1 MSKFKPVS
9 SQVNFAEVE
18 EGIIKFWKEEKIF
31 EKSLEKLAPSGDWN
45 FLDGPPFITGMPHYG
60 NILPWIPKDIFP
72 RYRTMKGFRVRRV
85 WGWDCHGLP
94 AENKVE
100 QQLGI
105 TRKKDIEEKVG
116 VKKFIDECKLYVNN
130 VSAEWE
136 WYVLHIGRW
145 VDLENA
151 YKTMDLSYMET
162 VMWVFKQMYE
172 KNLIYKGLRVSLFCP
187 HCSTPISNFEVAMD
201 TDNYKDLTESTA
213 VYKYPLK
220 DEKNTFLLA
229 WSTTPW
235 NKLVTSALAI
245 NPKLAYVKVSQGGE
259 NYILAKGTI
268 KILKE
273 APYKVLEEFK
283 GSELIGKEF
292 VPLYDFYTIDPGK
305 KAFVVVGDEFVT
317 ADEGTGV
324 VTLAP
329 YGEEDLAVMQR
340 ENIQMVLHVDEEGMV
355 RDFVPKFGGMY
366 YMKADKLVL
375 EDLKERGFVYR
386 IDEYTHSVPHCWRCA
401 TRLFYGPQDA
411 WFVNVQEL
419 KEQLKKTNE
428 EINWFPGHFKHG
440 RFLKSLEAAPDW
452 NISRSRYWGSPVP
465 VWECE
470 CGERFVP
477 DSVAELEDRSGKKI
491 TDLHKPEIDDVIV
504 KCVKC
509 GKPVKR
515 VPEVLDSWTEAGSAP
530 FAERH
535 FPFDKDVKL
544 EEFFP
549 PDFIVEYTGQ
559 IRAWFYVLHVISTA
573 LYDSNAFKNAM
584 VTGVLLGTDGRKMS
598 KNFGNYPDPKVIL
611 KKYGGDAM
619 RVYLMGAPIMKGE
632 DINFSE
638 DGVAEA
644 YRFMLVFWN
653 TYKFFTEY
661 ANLSDWQPGG
671 ERKLTA
677 LDKWI
682 LSRLTQLV
690 IDLRK
695 AYEGYDTN
703 EIVKYTKEFILDDF
717 STWYIRR
724 SRNRVG
730 PEASGTD
737 RNTALSVMYEVLV
750 TVSKLAAPLIPFIT
764 EEIFKGLTNEESVH
778 LQNFPEGNSD
788 LLDENLIIDM
798 AKVKKIAEAGHAK
811 RKEAG
816 FKLRQPLASV
826 EYKLPQKLSG
836 ELEKIIAEELNVKK
850 VEYEKSTQSGP
861 EVRLNTKITQELKE
875 EGQARD
881 LIRQVQQLRKEQ
893 GLILSDKTEIISP
906 EWPKSFEKQ
915 ILAGTASVSIK
926 KGPEFKVVKVI
937 Q

>member
-1 MSKFKPVS
+1 
-9 SQVNFAEVE
+9 
-18 EGIIKFWKEEKIF
+18 
-31 EKSLEKLAPSGDWN
+31 
-45 FLDGPPFITGMPHYG
+45 
-60 NILPWIPKDIFP
+60 
-72 RYRTMKGFRVRRV
+72 
-85 WGWDCHGLP
+85 
-94 AENKVE
+94 
-100 QQLGI
+100 
-105 TRKKDIEEKVG
+105 
-116 VKKFIDECKLYVNN
+116 
-130 VSAEWE
+130 
-136 WYVLHIGRW
+136 
-145 VDLENA
+145 
-151 YKTMDLSYMET
+151 
-162 VMWVFKQMYE
+162 
-172 KNLIYKGLRVSLFCP
+172 
-187 HCSTPISNFEVAMD
+187 
-201 TDNYKDLTESTA
+201 
-213 VYKYPLK
+213 
-220 DEKNTFLLA
+220 
-229 WSTTPW
+229 
-235 NKLVTSALAI
+235 
-245 NPKLAYVKVSQGGE
+245 
-259 NYILAKGTI
+259 
-268 KILKE
+268 
-273 APYKVLEEFK
+273 
-283 GSELIGKEF
+283 
-292 VPLYDFYTIDPGK
+292 
-305 KAFVVVGDEFVT
+305 
-317 ADEGTGV
+317 
-324 VTLAP
+324 
-329 YGEEDLAVMQR
+329 
-340 ENIQMVLHVDEEGMV
+340 
-355 RDFVPKFGGMY
+355 
-366 YMKADKLVL
+366 
-375 EDLKERGFVYR
+375 
-386 IDEYTHSVPHCWRCA
+386 
-401 TRLFYGPQDA
+401 
-411 WFVNVQEL
+411 
-419 KEQLKKTNE
+419 
-428 EINWFPGHFKHG
+428 
-440 RFLKSLEAAPDW
+440 
-452 NISRSRYWGSPVP
+452 
-465 VWECE
+465 
-470 CGERFVP
+470 
-477 DSVAELEDRSGKKI
+477 
-491 TDLHKPEIDDVIV
+491 
-504 KCVKC
+504 
-509 GKPVKR
+509 
-515 VPEVLDSWTEAGSAP
+515 
-530 FAERH
+530 
-535 FPFDKDVKL
+535 
-544 EEFFP
+544 
-549 PDFIVEYTGQ
+549 
-559 IRAWFYVLHVISTA
+559 
-573 LYDSNAFKNAM
+573 M